1 LESKAKPN
9 PHAGR
14 GKQQGNSAKWR
25 LAEEN
30 VFLPARDHI
39 FRQDCLVIDATGQP
53 EVADLEERI
62 K

>member
-1 LESKAKPN
+1 M
-9 PHAGR
+9 
-14 GKQQGNSAKWR
+14 R

-62 K
+62 KWDTFEDNNC